1 MKIRPLTTLLIPK
14 YSTEGISLIS
24 KVNLPKIVMGKMRA
38 ILSFQDQ
45 ESTSENGFIFLQ
57 DKLYN
62 AESMN

>member
-1 MKIRPLTTLLIPK
+1 MKIRPLTTLSIPK
-14 YSTEGISLIS
+14 YSTEGIYLIR